1 MICFLSTRQPTLG
14 DIDPSGLRLRRA
26 ACKTQTMVEI
36 ARRIRAKLERA
47 LQPQELE
54 IVDQSDLHRGH
65 RGYHPKGES
74 HFKVIVVAQAFDRFS
89 TLQRHRQIYSL
100 LAEELAGRV
109 HALSITA
116 LTPQERKQ
124 QSNPGGH
131 PAGS

>member
-1 MICFLSTRQPTLG
+1 MTEITQ
-14 DIDPSGLRLRRA
+14 RLR
-26 ACKTQTMVEI
+26 T
-36 ARRIRAKLERA
+36 KLERA

-65 RGYHPKGES
+65 GGYHPQGES
-74 HFKVIVVAQAFDRFS
+74 HFKVIVVAQAFNRSS

-116 LTPQERKQ
+116 LTPQEQKTRKQ
-124 QSNPGGH
+124 F
-131 PAGS
+131 